1 MVLKQVIIRK
11 YPLFSISRGCLY
23 RFLHLQGEK
32 RKSAK
37 VAAGGHCITMGM
49 VFVREIPLRST
60 QLVRTRPSMKFTT
73 KADKS
78 EIVHTKGCDLLT
90 WGDECTSIIAVMVDK
105 GTQG

>member
-23 RFLHLQGEK
+23 RFVHLQGEK

-60 QLVRTRPSMKFTT
+60 QLVRTRPSL

-78 EIVHTKGCDLLT
+78 EIVPTKGCDLLT
-90 WGDECTSIIAVMVDK
+90 WSDECTSIIAVMVDK